1 MNEDER
7 LLVLARLKTLKPE
20 GKVRMGDGREISVG
34 DMITAVEKN
43 DEFGKKIVKAQMS
56 MLRVLGHV

>member
-43 DEFGKKIVKAQMS
+43 DDFGKKIVKAQMS
-56 MLRVLGHV
+56 MLRVLGNV